1 VGPTNLIA
9 ASSFV
14 LQLLPSPND
23 DFLYVLWSDSQGR
36 EYLSAYATDLSGV
49 PQTPP
54 LQTLN
59 VSSLTQLNV
68 DPTGTFAYALQ
79 LEDSAAGYTSTI
91 LLFHAS
97 ASGMLTFDPNIQG
110 VYGPSLFP
118 TVLYGLSAAGGE
130 LYLRS
135 EDTNNSEYWQRSVS
149 PQSGSLAPDVLL
161 FQAPG
166 QDSVVLGTK
175 VIIEYQSAMS
185 CSQPRSVYV
194 LPNQPDPTAQ
204 IVCSSSMLDAC
215 GTVTNVQLD
224 PSGQYLFLTDP
235 ESQRVRVA
243 QINLQKRA
251 ITDTGSSLPFTAQTP
266 GFAFSPDGILVYA
279 WLTTDFRLHVYRFD
293 QTTGKLRE
301 GSTSVAMPQCGGF
314 LPALR

>member
-1 VGPTNLIA
+1 M
-9 ASSFV
+9 
-14 LQLLPSPND
+14 LQFLPSSND
-23 DFLYVLWSDSQGR
+23 DFIYVLWSDRQGR
-36 EYLSAYATDLSGV
+36 EYLSAYATDPSGV
-49 PQTPP
+49 PQTPA

-91 LLFHAS
+91 LLFHVS
-97 ASGMLTFDPNIQG
+97 VSGTLTVDPKIQG
-110 VYGPSLFP
+110 VYGPSLLP

-130 LYLRS
+130 LYLTS
-135 EDTNNSEYWQRSVS
+135 EDTSNSEYWQRSVT
-149 PQSGSLAPDVLL
+149 PSGALAPDVPL

-166 QDSVVLGTK
+166 KDSVILGTRL
-175 VIIEYQSAMS
+175 IIEYQSAMS

-194 LPNQPDPTAQ
+194 LPNQLNPAAQ

-215 GTVTNVQLD
+215 GTTTNVQLD

-235 ESQRVRVA
+235 ASQRVRVA
-243 QINLQKRA
+243 RINLSDNA
-251 ITDTGSSLPFTAQTP
+251 LTDTGSSLPITAQTP

-279 WLTTDFRLHVYRFD
+279 WLATDFRLHVYRFD
-293 QTTGKLRE
+293 QTTGNLTE